1 VGILKKYH
9 FPAAF
14 VWAGYHQTC
23 SADLTFIKNK
33 RILAAF
39 RTWNHKLTA
48 TAGADPVALRYFSGA
63 GGTQNREGIAAAAFR
78 AKPGIRIDEC
88 ITEKTGLFI
97 RRHKFFSFP

>member
-33 RILAAF
+33 RILPAFRAWDHKLTAASRANYVILRDFPQAGGALDRKRTSAAAF
-39 RTWNHKLTA
+39 RT
-48 TAGADPVALRYFSGA
+48 
-63 GGTQNREGIAAAAFR
+63 
-78 AKPGIRIDEC
+78 KPGI
-88 ITEKTGLFI
+88 
-97 RRHKFFSFP
+97 